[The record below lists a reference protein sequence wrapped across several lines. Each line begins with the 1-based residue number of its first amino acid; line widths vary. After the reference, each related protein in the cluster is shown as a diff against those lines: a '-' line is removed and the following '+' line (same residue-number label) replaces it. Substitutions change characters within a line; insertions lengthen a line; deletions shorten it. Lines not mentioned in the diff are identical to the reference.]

1 MAIEKNDQDSLSS
14 LSRKEALILALLI
27 NGGSNLFGLEMV
39 ESSNGELKRG
49 TIYVTLQRMQE
60 KGLIDSKPEP
70 RPAPEIGIPRRL
82 YWPTGMGHRS
92 FAAYQTIHPTIKSVS
107 VVRHPDSEP
116 ETARRSEG
124 AFDY

>member
-1 MAIEKNDQDSLSS
+1 MVIERNEQEFLSS

-27 NGGSNLFGLEMV
+27 NSGSNLFGLEMV
-39 ESSNGELKRG
+39 EFSNGELKRG

-60 KGLIDSKPEP
+60 KGLIDSKPEQ

-82 YWPTGMGHRS
+82 YWPTVRGHRS
-92 FAAYQTIHPTIKSVS
+92 FAAYETVHPTIKSVS

-116 ETARRSEG
+116 EIARRSDG